1 MGASLYLCRMF
12 VRRKVNKSGS
22 ISVHV
27 VDKARGKYRVVKV
40 FGPVESEQEVARLER
55 QARTYIR
62 EAGGGVDLFPDEADG
77 SIEDFLSSVSNTQ
90 VQVAGPELIFGR
102 LYDRIGYGEIEE
114 EMFRHLVICRLF
126 NPGSK
131 LRTVDYLR
139 RYLGVSY
146 EVGRIYR
153 FLDRLCA
160 KGTDGAEG
168 IKHQVEDI
176 SFRHT
181 REVVGGSIKVAFYDM
196 TTLYFEAAEED
207 SLRIPGFN
215 KDGKHSCPQIFLGL
229 LVAAQGNPIGYEIY
243 EGNIFEG
250 HTLIPM
256 IEGLAARHGFSHPVV
271 VADAGLLSKKNIQA
285 LEGQNYQYILG
296 ARPKNESDSIKDR
309 IIGLNLK
316 NGDVKVLDKGGG
328 RRLVV
333 SKTERREHKDA
344 ANRKRGLER
353 LRKRMGAGRLTKANI
368 NNRGY
373 NKYLKMEGDVTISID
388 MEKYEADAVWD
399 GIKAYVT
406 NTDLTA
412 EEVISSY
419 GNLWYIERAFR
430 MNKTDLQIRPI
441 YHRLRNRIEGHI
453 CICFTAYT
461 ILLEME
467 RILKEK
473 GSKLTLDRVREA
485 VKTMY
490 RLNFTLPGSGQQ
502 SSVLLKMDDEQQEIY
517 DLLYS

>member
-1 MGASLYLCRMF
+1 
-12 VRRKVNKSGS
+12 
-22 ISVHV
+22 
-27 VDKARGKYRVVKV
+27 
-40 FGPVESEQEVARLER
+40 
-55 QARTYIR
+55 
-62 EAGGGVDLFPDEADG
+62 
-77 SIEDFLSSVSNTQ
+77 
-90 VQVAGPELIFGR
+90 
-102 LYDRIGYGEIEE
+102 
-114 EMFRHLVICRLF
+114 
-126 NPGSK
+126 
-131 LRTVDYLR
+131 
-139 RYLGVSY
+139 
-146 EVGRIYR
+146 
-153 FLDRLCA
+153 
-160 KGTDGAEG
+160 
-168 IKHQVEDI
+168 
-176 SFRHT
+176 
-181 REVVGGSIKVAFYDM
+181 
-196 TTLYFEAAEED
+196 
-207 SLRIPGFN
+207 
-215 KDGKHSCPQIFLGL
+215 
-229 LVAAQGNPIGYEIY
+229 
-243 EGNIFEG
+243 
-250 HTLIPM
+250 M

-285 LEGQNYQYILG
+285 LEEQNYQYILG

>member
-1 MGASLYLCRMF
+1 MGASCYLCRMF

-22 ISVHV
+22 ISIHV
-27 VDKARGKYRVVKV
+27 VDKACGRYRVVKV
-40 FGPVESEQEVARLER
+40 FGPTDSEREALALER
-55 QARTYIR
+55 QACTYIR
-62 EAGGGVDLFPDEADG
+62 EASGGVEMFPDQSDV
-77 SIEDFLSSVSNTQ
+77 SIEAFLSSVSNAQ
-90 VQVAGPELIFGR
+90 IQVAGPELIFGR
-102 LYDRIGYGEIEE
+102 LYDRIGYGEIDD

-139 RYLGVSY
+139 RYLGVSC

-160 KGTDGAEG
+160 KGDGEEG
-168 IKHQVEDI
+168 IKRQVEDI

-181 REVVGGSIKVAFYDM
+181 REVAGGSIKVAFYDM

-207 SLRIPGFN
+207 TLRIPGFN

-229 LVAAQGNPIGYEIY
+229 LVVTQGNPIGYEIY

-250 HTLIPM
+250 HTLIPVV
-256 IEGLAARHGFSHPVV
+256 EGLAARHGFSRPII
-271 VADAGLLSKKNIQA
+271 VADAGLLSKKNIKA
-285 LEGQNYQYILG
+285 LEKENYQYILG
-296 ARPKNESDSIKDR
+296 GRPKNESEPVKER
-309 IIGLNLK
+309 ILSLALQD
-316 NGDVKVLDKGGG
+316 GDVKVIEKEGGQ
-328 RRLVV
+328 RLVV
-333 SKTERREHKDA
+333 SKTAGRTGKDA
-344 ANRKRGLER
+344 ANRKRGLAK
-353 LRKRMGAGRLTKANI
+353 LRKKLGAGRLTKANI

-373 NKYLKMEGDVTISID
+373 NKYLKMEGEVSISID
-388 MEKYEADAVWD
+388 MEKYEADAMWD
-399 GIKAYVT
+399 GIKAYLT
-406 NTDLTA
+406 NTDLSA
-412 EEVISSY
+412 QDVIASY

-441 YHRLRNRIEGHI
+441 YHRLRNRIDGHI

-467 RILKEK
+467 RILKDK

-490 RLNFTLPGSGQQ
+490 RLNYTLPGSGQEKNI
-502 SSVLLKMDDEQQEIY
+502 LLKMDDEQQEIFN
-517 DLLYS
+517 LLYP